1 MNMKKATFYVDHCY
15 DGSSDEYGCRLSGR
29 YRFDM
34 SLSDDEY
41 EELYEVW
48 ESHDEELNSWHT
60 DWTDQKEWFNS
71 INGVAIYALQQV
83 LEKYEP
89 GIASFMTPSLDV
101 LWELSPETAE
111 EF

>member
-1 MNMKKATFYVDHCY
+1 MKKATFYVDHCY

-41 EELYEVW
+41 EELYNVW
-48 ESHDEELNSWHT
+48 EGLDEELNNWHT
-60 DWTDQKEWFNS
+60 DWTGQEEWFNR
-71 INGVAIYALQQV
+71 INGAAIYAFQQV

-89 GIASFMTPSLDV
+89 RIAPVMTPSLDV
-101 LWELSPETAE
+101 LWELSPETAK